1 MLTVR
6 NGGTQPVKLSQVVV
20 NDAIWDFEAE
30 PDRTIPRLGSATVTI
45 PYSWV
50 EGEAY
55 EIVLITSTG
64 TTFDA
69 EVPVAVLTPQFSG
82 ETFWSYALIGT
93 YVGVIPVALGL
104 LWYPFLRRLGS
115 AGMNFVLAMTVG
127 LLAFLVID
135 TLEEAM
141 EVAAELPGVFSG
153 VPLVVLLTL
162 LTLLGLVGMERLL
175 RRGSRGGEPARHLL
189 PDSPR
194 DRAAQPGGGAGHRG
208 GVRPR
213 GGGPGSVPGR
223 GLHAAQHHRGG
234 RHRRANPE
242 GEAAAGALPV
252 AGAARRGP
260 AIVGT
265 WIGGFA
271 FSNLLAAI
279 FLAVGAGAILQ
290 VIYEVTR
297 LLLKD
302 SGRSK
307 RPCPLRPRAP
317 HRRSRHERH
326 TPVGGGVE
334 GEESFR
340 RRGPQ
345 GGQVVEAV
353 LPGETVTARAAHAS
367 LKGHR
372 KGLARLWPFL
382 GPAFIAAVAY
392 VDPGNFATN
401 IAGGAQLRVH
411 APVGDPDREPHGDA
425 HPVDVGQAGD
435 RHGQEPPEVCR
446 ERFPRP
452 VTLGLWVQAE
462 VIAMATDLAEFIGA
476 ALALNLLSAS
486 RSSRLGL
493 MTAVGAFGILELQRR
508 GFRPWRRRSPPW
520 SG

>member
-1 MLTVR
+1 MGREGRGPVWILLGLLPLLGLGVLLAFIVLNGAGVGRQDAPPVEDLSVQRVALPTENEFVLTVR

-20 NDAIWDFEAE
+20 NDAIWNFEAE

-69 EVPVAVLTPQFSG
+69 EVPVAVLTPRFSS

-175 RRGSRGGEPARHLL
+175 RRGREEASRLGTSYRIALGI
-189 PDSPR
+189 
-194 DRAAQPGGGAGHRG
+194 
-208 GVRPR
+208 
-213 GGGPGSVPGR
+213 
-223 GLHAAQHHRGG
+223 GLHNLGEGLAIGAAF
-234 RHRRANPE
+234 AL
-242 GEAAAGALPV
+242 GEAALGAFLV
-252 AGAARRGP
+252 VGFTLHNITEGVGIAAPILKERPRLAHFLWLALLGGGP

-297 LLLKD
+297 LLLKE

-307 RPCPLRPRAP
+307 
-317 HRRSRHERH
+317 S
-326 TPVGGGVE
+326 
-334 GEESFR
+334 
-340 RRGPQ
+340 
-345 GGQVVEAV
+345 
-353 LPGETVTARAAHAS
+353 
-367 LKGHR
+367 
-372 KGLARLWPFL
+372 
-382 GPAFIAAVAY
+382 PA
-392 VDPGNFATN
+392 
-401 IAGGAQLRVH
+401 
-411 APVGDPDREPHGDA
+411 
-425 HPVDVGQAGD
+425 
-435 RHGQEPPEVCR
+435 
-446 ERFPRP
+446 
-452 VTLGLWVQAE
+452 
-462 VIAMATDLAEFIGA
+462 
-476 ALALNLLSAS
+476 LSAPN
-486 RSSRLGL
+486 LGGL
-493 MTAVGAFGILELQRR
+493 LTGVAVMYATALLV
-508 GFRPWRRRSPPW
+508 SV
-520 SG
+520 

>member
-1 MLTVR
+1 MGREGRGPVWILLGLLPLLGLGVLLAFIVLNGAGVGRQDAPPVEDLSVQRVALPTESEFVLPVR

-20 NDAIWDFEAE
+20 NDAIWNFEVE

-135 TLEEAM
+135 TLEEAL

-175 RRGSRGGEPARHLL
+175 RRGREEASRLGTSYRIALGI
-189 PDSPR
+189 
-194 DRAAQPGGGAGHRG
+194 
-208 GVRPR
+208 
-213 GGGPGSVPGR
+213 
-223 GLHAAQHHRGG
+223 GLHNLGEGLAIGAAF
-234 RHRRANPE
+234 AL
-242 GEAAAGALPV
+242 GEAALGAFLV
-252 AGAARRGP
+252 VGFTLHNITEGVGIAAPILKERPGLVHFLWLALLGGGP

-302 SGRSK
+302 TGGSK
-307 RPCPLRPRAP
+307 
-317 HRRSRHERH
+317 S
-326 TPVGGGVE
+326 
-334 GEESFR
+334 
-340 RRGPQ
+340 
-345 GGQVVEAV
+345 
-353 LPGETVTARAAHAS
+353 
-367 LKGHR
+367 
-372 KGLARLWPFL
+372 
-382 GPAFIAAVAY
+382 PA
-392 VDPGNFATN
+392 
-401 IAGGAQLRVH
+401 
-411 APVGDPDREPHGDA
+411 
-425 HPVDVGQAGD
+425 
-435 RHGQEPPEVCR
+435 
-446 ERFPRP
+446 
-452 VTLGLWVQAE
+452 
-462 VIAMATDLAEFIGA
+462 
-476 ALALNLLSAS
+476 LSAPN
-486 RSSRLGL
+486 LGGL
-493 MTAVGAFGILELQRR
+493 LTGVAVMYATALLV
-508 GFRPWRRRSPPW
+508 SV
-520 SG
+520 